1 MNRLASATVLL
12 AIAAAA
18 TFAAPIDEFLK
29 EIDTIVVGNSPETA
43 VAAID
48 KRLGEG
54 GLSPDDEARIKLK
67 KAQLI
72 AKERT
77 KAGALILDGVL
88 RVDGVRPETK
98 LKALDA
104 ALGILSKTI
113 GYSPGVRQLREMRET
128 VMALPEFKAKGVNRG
143 RMLEFVATTYS
154 RRNMCD
160 LACAACREAAD
171 NFVDAPERRVKA
183 LFRVSDYSLRY
194 RDTETAEA
202 ALDEIAAI
210 PDLPPA
216 TVKLAKLRKGLA
228 VIGVSGYDWHPTP
241 ERVDRARA
249 IIEDALAPLGHQ
261 QLIPNDEAFK
271 AKARLVYALH
281 RCGKSEEAAKLG
293 EETLANAVLCK
304 AAGPVARDN
313 LRVLVGDIIA
323 QVGNYKKAIKYYEQ
337 GMGYAWAGR
346 KPLHKRIA
354 TLARKH
360 KDYQRAMQAYA
371 DASALCDREEG
382 KDEIKFLNNLVG
394 IMSKAIRNKTNLAES
409 EEVFGNSD
417 DNISGLNL
425 DEL

>member
-1 MNRLASATVLL
+1 MNRLASVTVLL
-12 AIAAAA
+12 SIAAAA

-54 GLSPDDEARIKLK
+54 GLSPDDEARIKIK
-67 KAQLI
+67 KATLI

-77 KAGALILDGVL
+77 KAGTLILDGVL
-88 RVDGVRPETK
+88 RVDGVKPETK
-98 LKALDA
+98 LKALSE

-113 GYSPGVRQLREMRET
+113 GYSPGVKLLREMRET
-128 VMALPEFKAKGVNRG
+128 VLALPEFKAKGVNRG
-143 RMLEFVATTYS
+143 RMLEFVGTTYS

-160 LACAACREAAD
+160 LACAAYREAAD
-171 NFVDAPERRVKA
+171 NYADVPERRVKA
-183 LFRVSDYSLRY
+183 LFRVSELSLRY
-194 RDTETAEA
+194 RDTDTAEA

-216 TVKLAKLRKGLA
+216 TVKLAKLRKGLS

-241 ERVDRARA
+241 ERLERARA

-281 RCGKSEEAAKLG
+281 RGGKEEEAAKLG
-293 EETLANAVLCK
+293 EETLANAAQCK

-313 LRVLVGDIIA
+313 LRVLVGDILA
-323 QVGNYKKAIKYYEQ
+323 QLGDYKRAIKYYEQ
-337 GMGYAWAGR
+337 GMGYAWAGK

-409 EEVFGNSD
+409 EDVFGKTD
-417 DNISGLNL
+417 DTINNLNL